1 MRLKTFRK
9 ALPLC
14 LTLLLFSGREIC
26 ISVSSIVII
35 ISRLIRKWD
44 HDKDQE
50 KNTKKTTRQ
59 THLPPDSPSWNNI
72 ATELPTTPHTLLT
85 YIKSKQSFI
94 SSLSF
99 SLSLSLSTDKE
110 DQFCASKLAHTRSLP
125 RSIDRSLVSFVC
137 GATTDKRSLVHAR
150 GTRSVEEL
158 RMVSSG
164 WMNRDEDRGGGGVL
178 FVSFGCSTDQKCSR
192 EKKTAC
198 KALVLD
204 G

>member
-44 HDKDQE
+44 HDKDRE

-99 SLSLSLSTDKE
+99 SLSLSTSQQTKKTNSVLPSSRT
-110 DQFCASKLAHTRSLP
+110 LARSLDRLIA
-125 RSIDRSLVSFVC
+125 RSFRLSAGRQQTNALWC
-137 GATTDKRSLVHAR
+137 TPGGR
-150 GTRSVEEL
+150 GR
-158 RMVSSG
+158 
-164 WMNRDEDRGGGGVL
+164 
-178 FVSFGCSTDQKCSR
+178 
-192 EKKTAC
+192 
-198 KALVLD
+198 
-204 G
+204 